1 MVNCWR
7 VIKKKK
13 KGACVVSLG
22 CYMSSSRIERLSEGI
37 TGFADRL
44 LARVV
49 LSSSLWQSSVGLLG
63 HLLLGPWKIKG

>member
-1 MVNCWR
+1 M
-7 VIKKKK
+7 
-13 KGACVVSLG
+13 CVVSLG

-63 HLLLGPWKIKG
+63 HLLLGPWKIKGEIEKMEPISGRK